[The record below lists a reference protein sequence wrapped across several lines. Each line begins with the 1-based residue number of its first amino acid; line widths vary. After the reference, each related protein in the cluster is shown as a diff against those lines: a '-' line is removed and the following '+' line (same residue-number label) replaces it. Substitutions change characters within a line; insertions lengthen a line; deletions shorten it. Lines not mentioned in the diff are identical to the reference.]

1 MDLNDLANKLNNM
14 NKQIKE
20 DTNNKAIDFAL
31 DLLDELVENTPVDTS
46 KAVSN
51 WQVSIISPE
60 TREIDAH
67 ILGSRGSSKDMS
79 IEIVKM
85 EAKNTLS
92 AKKAGDSIFITNNAD
107 YIADL
112 NNGTSTQAPAGFIE
126 ASIMRAKQR
135 LKK

>member
-1 MDLNDLANKLNNM
+1 MNLNDLANKLNNM
-14 NKQIKE
+14 TKQIEKE
-20 DTNNKAIDFAL
+20 TSNKAVDFAL
-31 DLLDELVENTPVDTS
+31 DLLDELAESTPVDTS

-51 WQVSIISPE
+51 WQVSIITPE

-67 ILGSRGSSKDMS
+67 ILGRKGSSKDMS
-79 IEIVKM
+79 IEIVRM

-92 AKKAGDSIFITNNAD
+92 AKIAGDSIFITNNAD

-112 NNGTSTQAPAGFIE
+112 NNGTSIQAPAGFIE